1 MVIKEKTKINIKTE
15 IMKVKGIYEV
25 TEASEYA
32 LAIHYDYYWEEA
44 THDAPA
50 EDELEVTKVTLNGV
64 DVTTF
69 YYDFLENKLDK
80 GLNEY
85 AQENKHN

>member
-1 MVIKEKTKINIKTE
+1 
-15 IMKVKGIYEV
+15 MKVKGIYEV
-25 TEASEYA
+25 TEASEYE

-69 YYDFLENKLDK
+69 YYDFLETKIFNQF
-80 GLNEY
+80 LNEY